1 MKDRVKNFFILIFI
15 IHILSGLFYSLLGQ
29 TPFLSSGGYVVNK
42 YALEHNYYFLVVF
55 FLSIFLI
62 YYRKFN
68 NFDYYLFLTFIKK
81 NIKKIFIIFFVG
93 LIFQKFPDW
102 DTDFGFGHRS
112 IFTHSLLFPY
122 LLNLYFQK
130 NSNKI
135 IKKEDYNSVFYGMII
150 GITSHLIVDSSY
162 MFLISPLLFLTA
174 HKGHGSMPLIDS
186 GLEIPIFL
194 FLTLS
199 STFYLIRI
207 SNEKLFLKENLLSI
221 TSYKKI
227 FNLSLNESYV
237 MLFFSLSMLFNSGK
251 SNIPSTLDFGIWAFI
266 FVGIS
271 FILHLK
277 SRYVQ

>member
-1 MKDRVKNFFILIFI
+1 MKNKVKFFLFVIII
-15 IHILSGLFYSLLGQ
+15 IHIVSGLFYSLLGQ
-29 TPFLSSGGYVVNK
+29 TPYWSSGGYVVNR
-42 YALEHNYYFLVVF
+42 YALEHNYYFLVCF
-55 FLSIFLI
+55 FFSIFSI
-62 YYRKFN
+62 YYQKLN
-68 NFDYYLFLTFIKK
+68 NFEFHSLFMFIK
-81 NIKKIFIIFFVG
+81 NNAKKIFIIFFVG

-102 DTDFGFGHRS
+102 DRDLGLGHRS

-122 LLNLYFQK
+122 LFNLYFQK
-130 NSNKI
+130 YSNY
-135 IKKEDYNSVFYGMII
+135 IKKIEDYNSIFFGMVL

-162 MFLISPLLFLTA
+162 MFLISPLIFLTA

-194 FLTLS
+194 FLSIS
-199 STFYLIRI
+199 STLYLIRI
-207 SNEKLFLKENLLSI
+207 SNENLFLKENLLSI

-227 FNLSLNESYV
+227 FNLSPNESYI

-251 SNIPSTLDFGIWAFI
+251 SNIPSTLDFVVWAFI

-271 FILHLK
+271 LILHLK